1 MEDQK
6 LLQDMGIAEERERER
21 ERKNVNFLEK
31 KILLVSMLS
40 YLLLT
45 R

>member
-6 LLQDMGIAEERERER
+6 LLQDMGIAEERER